1 MSDATM
7 LSRSLAGGK
16 RTAKVEGRVTD
27 ETKFALQRRCHEI
40 GVSESDYIDRLVLVS
55 LHGLEHVS
63 SLEQERLRR
72 VCGLSA
78 IPGDGQ

>member
-1 MSDATM
+1 MSDVTM

-16 RTAKVEGRVTD
+16 RTAKVEGRV
-27 ETKFALQRRCHEI
+27 
-40 GVSESDYIDRLVLVS
+40 LVS
-55 LHGLEHVS
+55 LHGLEHVA